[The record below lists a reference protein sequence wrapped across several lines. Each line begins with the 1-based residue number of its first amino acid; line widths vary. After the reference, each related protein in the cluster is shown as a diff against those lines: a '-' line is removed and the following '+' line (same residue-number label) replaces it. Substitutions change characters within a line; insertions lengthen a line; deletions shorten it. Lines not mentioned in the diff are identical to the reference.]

1 MNLKKLATIFVVMG
15 ALILI
20 LAACGS
26 DDPVPTK
33 EGVVVESTPTIETPG
48 EAPPAPTVETPG
60 EAPPAPTVETPGQV
74 PTTPKAE
81 QVVFDLD
88 VCAVTEAAQL
98 PIEFQYAGT
107 VPPGFD
113 DINKASCTFTKP
125 VKTVTVSLI
134 GAVPGTAPYTETFTF
149 SGPATQ
155 VSFPLPQGTPSIS
168 TFEIVPPADYQRK
181 MTVTSVDGE
190 MLLISDQPEVLKTVT
205 ILEPQ
210 V

>member
-48 EAPPAPTVETPG
+48 EAPLAPTI
-60 EAPPAPTVETPGQV
+60 ETPGQV

-107 VPPGFD
+107 VPTGFD
-113 DINKASCTFTKP
+113 GINKASCTFTKP